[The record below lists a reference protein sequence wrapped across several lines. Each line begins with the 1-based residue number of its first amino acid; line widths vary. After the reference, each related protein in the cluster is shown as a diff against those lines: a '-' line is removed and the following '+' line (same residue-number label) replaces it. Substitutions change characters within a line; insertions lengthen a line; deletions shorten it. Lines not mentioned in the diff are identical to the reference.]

1 MPRKYSVKKGG
12 NKQRGGGILDSV
24 RNATGRAMSSVQ
36 GMFRGARD
44 KTEEEIGKMRHAAS
58 HSMPTYGSQH
68 HGHAAQGSH
77 MGVRGGRRTR
87 RRSRGGSGKGNGQ
100 SHKASG
106 LTSEGT
112 YLDMLNAQSQ
122 TGGRKGKH
130 PKKGQKSRTM
140 KGKED
145 FTTKIGNKFFNRR
158 GHRQRHG
165 RRSRK
170 IRLPYE
176 GGMKRRYLK
185 KGGGCGCAAG
195 GLQLF

>member
-1 MPRKYSVKKGG
+1 TREADKEGRRVG
-12 NKQRGGGILDSV
+12 NKLSEFGH
-24 RNATGRAMSSVQ
+24 N
-36 GMFRGARD
+36 
-44 KTEEEIGKMRHAAS
+44 AAS
-58 HSMPTYGSQH
+58 YSPMRPAAPGH
-68 HGHAAQGSH
+68 HGHAAPGSH
-77 MGVRGGRRTR
+77 LGVRGGRRTR

-122 TGGRKGKH
+122 TGGRKH

-145 FTTKIGNKFFNRR
+145 FTTKIGNRFFNRR
-158 GHRQRHG
+158 GHRQRHA

-185 KGGGCGCAAG
+185 KGGCGCAAG
-195 GLQLF
+195 GLPFF